1 MVCLHSEG
9 GEQNVIEL
17 QSAALSQLAIMKTK
31 IKFVDWCMACMSLLW
46 LATIDFNHMTT
57 LNWIAGGS
65 IVGYMILYA
74 IRRMMR
80 K

>member
-1 MVCLHSEG
+1 M
-9 GEQNVIEL
+9 IEL
-17 QSAALSQLAIMKTK
+17 QSAASSQLAIMKTK
-31 IKFVDWCMACMSLLW
+31 IKFVDWCMVCMSLLW

-57 LNWIAGGS
+57 LNWIASGS

>member
-1 MVCLHSEG
+1 M
-9 GEQNVIEL
+9 IEL
-17 QSAALSQLAIMKTK
+17 QSAASSQLAIMKTK
-31 IKFVDWCMACMSLLW
+31 IKFVDWCMVCMSLLW
-46 LATIDFNHMTT
+46 LATIDFKHMTT

-65 IVGYMILYA
+65 IVGYMILYV

>member
-1 MVCLHSEG
+1 M
-9 GEQNVIEL
+9 IEL